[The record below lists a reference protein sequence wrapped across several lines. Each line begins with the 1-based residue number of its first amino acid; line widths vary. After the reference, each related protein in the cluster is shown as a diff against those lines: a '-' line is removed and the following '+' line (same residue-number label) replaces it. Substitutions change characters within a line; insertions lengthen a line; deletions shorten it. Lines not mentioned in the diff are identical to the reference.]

1 MITKDV
7 RDIFGLMEMFQN
19 RTVVMAAQVRKL
31 SPRARVQPVKTS
43 LSGRRLTA
51 GRLNEQWVLGP
62 DAQLGPPPNVGKLLG
77 LAKPPP
83 RLAAA
88 PGHHRARRFWSQSL
102 PSGSHN
108 RLSPDLHAMYLSFLL
123 SFLNATLEYMYLT
136 CREPVLTP

>member
-62 DAQLGPPPNVGKLLG
+62 DAQLGPPPT
-77 LAKPPP
+77 
-83 RLAAA
+83 
-88 PGHHRARRFWSQSL
+88 W
-102 PSGSHN
+102 GSYW
-108 RLSPDLHAMYLSFLL
+108 DLL
-123 SFLNATLEYMYLT
+123 SLHRDWQQPQGITGHGGSGPRAFPLVLITACHQTCMQCTFLFFCLF
-136 CREPVLTP
+136 